1 MDIEKNKTK
10 FMAIGA
16 IFIACLTAVFVYT
29 LITTGDIKESL
40 GRPLIFLGVN
50 MVMPEPSADWGYFV
64 IPMALLIYKTTG
76 PEITRNK
83 AVIIAY
89 ALSFPVG
96 ALVLLFA
103 VLLLGKTRVWN
114 SVQDGFNFLMSPIG
128 MALAVLGF
136 AILVVFF
143 IVDFKLRKKIKT
155 PQKRSYIRKKKRA
168 TKRVNV
174 RR

>member
-1 MDIEKNKTK
+1 
-10 FMAIGA
+10 
-16 IFIACLTAVFVYT
+16 
-29 LITTGDIKESL
+29 
-40 GRPLIFLGVN
+40 
-50 MVMPEPSADWGYFV
+50 
-64 IPMALLIYKTTG
+64 
-76 PEITRNK
+76 
-83 AVIIAY
+83 
-89 ALSFPVG
+89 
-96 ALVLLFA
+96 
-103 VLLLGKTRVWN
+103 
-114 SVQDGFNFLMSPIG
+114 

>member
-29 LITTGDIKESL
+29 
-40 GRPLIFLGVN
+40 F
-50 MVMPEPSADWGYFV
+50 
-64 IPMALLIYKTTG
+64 
-76 PEITRNK
+76 
-83 AVIIAY
+83 
-89 ALSFPVG
+89 
-96 ALVLLFA
+96 FA